1 MGENIA
7 LTVILLFFT
16 VYTVFKDMFLEKNDI
31 PQLKFVKIVV
41 IAIIVTMIFT
51 IFVLL
56 YQ

>member
-1 MGENIA
+1 MGDNIA

-31 PQLKFVKIVV
+31 PELKFVGIVV
-41 IAIIVTMIFT
+41 IAIIVTFILIF
-51 IFVLL
+51 FVLG